1 MLVEDC
7 GVFLLD
13 ELVALLESSR
23 EETNVFEGLTI
34 EHFNNEFEDLIMEI
48 PNVQVVISLAISLL
62 V

>member
-13 ELVALLESSR
+13 ELVALLKSSR
-23 EETNVFEGLTI
+23 EETDVFEGLTI